1 MPEPSVPETR
11 FRFLC
16 APSALTGAPA
26 GWARDML
33 REGEVALLGAEGLDA
48 IDAVAHD
55 LEQNVISV
63 VRTESTRDLEDT
75 TVIAYAG
82 SLPLVWLAP
91 DFSERA
97 RAWARDRGPM
107 TLLAESAGP
116 LDDEQR
122 RRIDR
127 FVAILGRQ
135 SE

>member
-1 MPEPSVPETR
+1 MPEPSAPETR
-11 FRFLC
+11 FRFIC

-33 REGEVALLGAEGLDA
+33 REGEVALLGDEGLEA

-55 LEQNVISV
+55 LDQSVISI
-63 VRTESTRDLEDT
+63 VRTESTRDLEDA

-82 SLPLVWLAP
+82 SLPLLWVATE
-91 DFSERA
+91 FSERV

-107 TLLAESAGP
+107 TLLAQSAGP

>member
-11 FRFLC
+11 FRFVC
-16 APSALTGAPA
+16 SPSALTGAPA

-33 REGEVALLGAEGLDA
+33 REGEVALLGAEGLAA

-55 LEQNVISV
+55 LEQSVISV
-63 VRTESTRDLEDT
+63 VRTESTRDLEDA
-75 TVIAYAG
+75 TVIAYSG
-82 SLPLVWLAP
+82 SLPLVWLAA
-91 DFSERA
+91 DFSEPA

>member
-1 MPEPSVPETR
+1 MSEPSAPATR
-11 FRFLC
+11 FRFIC

-33 REGEVALLGAEGLDA
+33 REGEVALLGAEGLGA

-55 LEQNVISV
+55 LGQSVISV
-63 VRTESTRDLEDT
+63 VRAESTRDLEDAI
-75 TVIAYAG
+75 VIAYAG
-82 SLPLVWLAP
+82 SLPLVWLAAG
-91 DFSERA
+91 FSERA
-97 RAWARDRGPM
+97 RTWARDRGPM
-107 TLLAESAGP
+107 TLLAESTGP

>member
-1 MPEPSVPETR
+1 MPEQSVPETR
-11 FRFLC
+11 FRFVC
-16 APSALTGAPA
+16 APSALMGAPA

-48 IDAVAHD
+48 IDSVAHD
-55 LEQNVISV
+55 LEQSVISV

-75 TVIAYAG
+75 TVIGYAG
-82 SLPLVWLAP
+82 SLPLVWLAA
-91 DFSERA
+91 DFSEPVRT
-97 RAWARDRGPM
+97 WARDRGPM

-116 LDDEQR
+116 LDDGQR